1 MNSAMSAAV
10 AGRTVVNISR
20 GYGSHCPIAG
30 HRLRTGPFLQSA
42 LMVQA
47 AFFDLDK
54 TIIAKSSTLA
64 FTGKLHKAGLLGRRT
79 LMRTAISQIFYVL
92 FGADHDQLEK
102 TREMLMTLTKGWD
115 RAEIERIVEET
126 LDDVVAP
133 LVYAEA
139 LFLIDEHLRDG
150 RRVYIVSASPEE
162 VVRPLAH
169 YIGVEDIIATRPE
182 VDDRGRYTGEVEMY
196 AYAEEKAVQMEVLA
210 AAEDIDLSESYAY
223 SDSATDLP
231 MLKTVG
237 HPHAVNPDKELREAA
252 EEHGWPILEFS
263 RQVGLSSKLTRPVP
277 LISGATIAAGLG
289 TLAVWL
295 LTRRNRD

>member
-1 MNSAMSAAV
+1 M
-10 AGRTVVNISR
+10 T
-20 GYGSHCPIAG
+20 
-30 HRLRTGPFLQSA
+30 
-42 LMVQA
+42 QA

-79 LMRTAISQIFYVL
+79 LMRVAMSQVFYVL

-139 LFLIDEHLRDG
+139 LFLIDEHLRED
-150 RRVYIVSASPEE
+150 RKVYIVSASPEE

-169 YIGVEDIIATRPE
+169 YIGVDDVIATRAK
-182 VDDRGRYTGEVEMY
+182 VDERGRYTGEVEMY
-196 AYAEEKAVQMEVLA
+196 AYAEAKADAIREV
-210 AAEDIDLSESYAY
+210 AEELDIDLTESYAY

-231 MLKTVG
+231 MLRAVG
-237 HPHAVNPDKELREAA
+237 HPVAVNPDKELREAA
-252 EEHGWPILEFS
+252 EESGWPILTFS
-263 RQVGLSSKLTRPVP
+263 RQVGLTSRLARPVP
-277 LISGATIAAGLG
+277 LISSATVLAGMGAV
-289 TLAVWL
+289 AVWL
-295 LTRRNRD
+295 LTRRKRR

>member
-1 MNSAMSAAV
+1 M
-10 AGRTVVNISR
+10 
-20 GYGSHCPIAG
+20 
-30 HRLRTGPFLQSA
+30 
-42 LMVQA
+42 QA

-54 TIIAKSSTLA
+54 TIIARSSALA

-79 LMRTAISQIFYVL
+79 LLRAAMGQVFYVL

-102 TREMLMTLTKGWD
+102 TRETLMTLTKGWD
-115 RAEIERIVEET
+115 RAEVERIVEET

-169 YIGVEDIIATRPE
+169 YIGVEDVIATRAR
-182 VDDRGRYTGEVEMY
+182 VDEYGRYTGETEVY
-196 AYAEEKAVQMEVLA
+196 AYGEEKAAQIRELA
-210 AAEDIDLSESYAY
+210 AIEGIDLAESHAY
-223 SDSATDLP
+223 SDSVTDLP
-231 MLKTVG
+231 MLEAVG

-252 EEHGWPILEFS
+252 EERNWPILEFS
-263 RQVGLSSKLTRPVP
+263 RQVGLTSRLTRPVP
-277 LISGATIAAGLG
+277 LVSGATVAAGLG
-289 TLAVWL
+289 AAAVWL
-295 LTRRNRD
+295 LVRRRQG